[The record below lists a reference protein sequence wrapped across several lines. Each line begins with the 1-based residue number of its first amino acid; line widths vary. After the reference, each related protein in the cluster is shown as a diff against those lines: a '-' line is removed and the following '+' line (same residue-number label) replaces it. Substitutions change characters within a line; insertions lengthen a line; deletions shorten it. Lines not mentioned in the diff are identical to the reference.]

1 MRRRT
6 GANNGQEVVLIEA
19 IHFLY
24 DAIRLDEKLLIREF
38 DNLGVNYKLVN
49 AEDLVFELPGISNAG
64 IAFIRTVSQS
74 RTQLLSQMY
83 EAIGG
88 RSINPFL
95 SITIGNNKAVTLA
108 ILSRVGVPIPN
119 TVITLS
125 SNSAMKA
132 LSSVGV
138 PAIIKPVHG
147 SWGRL
152 VSLVGSVEDLGLL
165 ARHRSSMEN
174 PQYETYLVQEFIK
187 KPGRDIRVTVVGDEA
202 VAAIYRYAVSN
213 DWRTNTARGG
223 KAEAVKIDPELED
236 ICIRATKAIGAYYA
250 GVDAVESDGG
260 YKILEVNT
268 VPEFKN
274 VQRVTGVNVA
284 RQIVRLVIDVV
295 KRG

>member
-1 MRRRT
+1 M
-6 GANNGQEVVLIEA
+6 VLIEA

-38 DNLGVNYKLVN
+38 DNLGINYRLVN
-49 AEDLVFELPGISNAG
+49 AEDLVFEIPGINDVG
-64 IAFIRTVSQS
+64 VAFIRTVSQS
-74 RTQLLSQMY
+74 RTYLLSQMY
-83 EAIGG
+83 EAMGG
-88 RSINPFL
+88 RSINPYL
-95 SITIGNNKAVTLA
+95 SIAIGNNKAVTLA
-108 ILSRVGVPIPN
+108 VLNRVGVPIPN

-125 SNSAMKA
+125 SESAIKA
-132 LSSVGV
+132 LGSVGV

-152 VSLVGSVEDLGLL
+152 VSLVGSVEDLALL

-223 KAEAVKIDPELED
+223 KAEGVRIDPELED
-236 ICIRATKAIGAYYA
+236 ISVRATKAIGAYYA
-250 GVDAVESDGG
+250 GVDVVESDGG

-284 RQIVRLVIDVV
+284 RRVVELVIDVV